1 MRLVDVLN
9 DVFLQVAG
17 QIQADHRSVRQV
29 EFIIELSCL
38 LTQLLCITCHVTDD
52 DRIEDGTKRTK
63 NERGEEFEGAGT
75 RDDFSHTKD
84 VETGIEQ
91 NQILA

>member
-17 QIQADHRSVRQV
+17 QIQADHCSVRQV
-29 EFIIELSCL
+29 EFIIELSRL

-52 DRIEDGTKRTK
+52 DRIKDGTKRTE

-91 NQILA
+91 NQILS